1 MAPTNNNTT
10 NNAHLHKQI
19 AKLEKQ
25 CAQLIAKV
33 KAQDERIRAQDEQL
47 DGILQM
53 LIQRSEEMRKMQLQ
67 FQPKKSRPMSL
78 ESMRGMTIGGGLQY
92 LLKMRQ
98 NPLANELL
106 DLSTIHSPFGKHSR
120 DRNSLWRTG
129 MTMADALWTAPER
142 QCVIQ
147 AARESPRKEE
157 SQKAVDTVCD
167 IIDQWALRL
176 ACVVTGKPKEDL
188 CNTFSALAYNVG
200 RERSGQVVLLRSFK
214 VEWSSPEVQGRY
226 QTTTPLRDWII
237 EQELNRPAAKDNG
250 TEKVSDGDEE
260 PGEKRR
266 RALDGD
272 EQLL

>member
-1 MAPTNNNTT
+1 MPPTNNTHNS
-10 NNAHLHKQI
+10 HLHKQI

-25 CAQLIAKV
+25 CAQLNAKV

-53 LIQRSEEMRKMQLQ
+53 LIQRSEEMRKMQLR
-67 FQPKKSRPMSL
+67 FQPKKPRPMAL
-78 ESMRGMTIGGGLQY
+78 ESMRGLTIGGGLQY

-106 DLSTIHSPFGKHSR
+106 DLSTIACPFGKHSR

-147 AARESPRKEE
+147 AARESAREEE

-176 ACVVTGKPKEDL
+176 AYVVTGKPKEDL
-188 CNTFSALAYNVG
+188 CNSFSALAYDVG

-214 VEWSSPEVQGRY
+214 VEWSSPEAQERY

-237 EQELNRPAAKDNG
+237 EQELIRQVAKDNG
-250 TEKVSDGDEE
+250 AEKVADIDDQ
-260 PGEKRR
+260 PDEKRR
-266 RALDGD
+266 RVLDGE
-272 EQLL
+272 EQIS